1 MSSVRA
7 FVREQGKMAEA
18 ALQNEAVTRVRV
30 KRLEDLLERGF
41 WGRLKWLFLGR

>member
-1 MSSVRA
+1 MRVT
-7 FVREQGKMAEA
+7 RETVAAQGKMAAA
-18 ALQNEAVTRVRV
+18 ALQNEALTRGRV